1 MKKILLLAFGLIHV
15 LAFSQ
20 TQDLAALASGE
31 HVGMNALFDEQDNLY
46 GYVSLYSYGK
56 SGDKSKKF
64 EYVVLDKNLNPV
76 ANKEFEGDITA
87 GSYMGYVDFRKKVIL
102 RPSSIDYS
110 KVKTSELF
118 SPRSMEI
125 NLSNNTIQQKTYY
138 DYDNGTF
145 KIINQPKNWKEARK
159 ENKEEK
165 KAKGYNYYST
175 VFEIKEGGFLAIE
188 LNDYG
193 KCVNNNS
200 LIKFDENK
208 NEVWRYKYNTNGD
221 KKNTEEL
228 ALVEKDDKYI
238 YFIKQ
243 KKTNDVKEFVLLVLD
258 MKTGKEVTTKPISG
272 LSDDTIDN
280 ITSFSSTTRNLD
292 NDKTFDDKIV
302 IVGRNY
308 ENKQGVGFARLI
320 IDKNTFDVST
330 KKINYTPD
338 LSSYIPK
345 INEFGY
351 VERSFHLQPRDIFFL
366 KDGSVGIL
374 LEKYKIDFNYGVPK
388 TTDLVYIFTDK
399 DFKVKGTKIFAK
411 EKSLSTSDYLFSQYI
426 NDGND
431 VVFFYRD
438 LQKDKETKEKNWKL
452 FINTLIN
459 GTFKQEIVP
468 ISEKDSYAVIPY
480 VGKEGYI
487 LLREINEK
495 EKFNKIRLER
505 RVFPELC
512 QV

>member
-1 MKKILLLAFGLIHV
+1 MKKIFLLAFGLV
-15 LAFSQ
+15 QAFYFSQ
-20 TQDLAALASGE
+20 TQDLAALASGD

-56 SGDKSKKF
+56 TGDKTKKF
-64 EYVVLDKNLNPV
+64 EYVILDKNLNPV

-87 GSYMGYVDFRKKVIL
+87 GSYKGYVDFRKKVIL

-125 NLSNNTIQQKTYY
+125 DLSNNTIQQKTYY

-145 KIINQPKNWKEARK
+145 KVINEPKNWKETRK

-165 KAKGYNYYST
+165 KAKGFNYFSM

-193 KCVNNNS
+193 KYVNNNS

-208 NEVWRYKYNTNGD
+208 NEVWRYKYNTSGD
-221 KKNTEEL
+221 KKNTEDL
-228 ALVEKDDKYI
+228 TMLEKDEKNI
-238 YFIKQ
+238 YFIRQ
-243 KKTNDVKEFVLLVLD
+243 KKNNDAKEFTLLVLD
-258 MKTGKEVTTKPISG
+258 MKTGKEVISKPITG

-280 ITSFSSTTRNLD
+280 ISSYSSTTRSLD

-302 IVGRNY
+302 LVGRNY
-308 ENKQGVGFARLI
+308 EDKQGVGFARLI
-320 IDKNTFDVST
+320 IDKNTFEVNT
-330 KKINYTPD
+330 KKINYIPD

-345 INEFGY
+345 INELGY
-351 VERSFHLQPRDIFFL
+351 VEKSYHLQPRDLFFL

-399 DFKVKGTKIFAK
+399 DFKVKGVKIFAK
-411 EKSLSTSDYLFSQYI
+411 EKSLFTGDYLFSQYI

-452 FINTLIN
+452 FINTLVN
-459 GTFKQEIVP
+459 GTFKQEVVP
-468 ISEKDSYAVIPY
+468 ISEKDSYSVIPY

-487 LLREINEK
+487 LLREFNEK
-495 EKFNKIRLER
+495 EKYNKIRLER
-505 RVFPELC
+505 LNY
-512 QV
+512 

>member
-125 NLSNNTIQQKTYY
+125 DLSNNTIQQKTYY

-193 KCVNNNS
+193 KYVNNNS

-505 RVFPELC
+505 LNY
-512 QV
+512 